1 LEFAEQ
7 SAVLNSAGTAVVANT
22 GEEQRVCSKFAVH
35 SAEFAKVFAKQ
46 SIGLLFGEL
55 NTFLVRLSGLD
66 LVSITDVWPML
77 WFV

>member
-1 LEFAEQ
+1 LEFAEKP
-7 SAVLNSAGTAVVANT
+7 AVLNSAGTTVIADT
-22 GEEQRVCSKFAVH
+22 GEEQRVGSKFAVH
-35 SAEFAKVFAKQ
+35 RAELTEVFAKQ
-46 SIGLLFGEL
+46 SIGLFLGEL